1 MQPAQTRFGR
11 LNLRHQIGGF
21 AFLARERSCISI
33 IAEEEG
39 GAAIIRL
46 THGVYQANRS
56 ASSAPMV
63 RHGVRLVAIAT
74 LIAGFCCGFS
84 VRDCLA
90 QSGVWEDY
98 SEETGSVKLRYS
110 RMFIR
115 DGAVV
120 LKDMQDSYKGAD
132 WFSGTVV
139 KAGADDLTVHI
150 ADSKTVAPARRQPS
164 ERTVKVVDVT
174 DLCLNKQHVV
184 NPIGQLS
191 RLQPGQMISV
201 KMRKGTEVAEGI
213 NDQGYEVIN
222 RLSSPTSGSS
232 SGPAFPAC
240 D

>member
-63 RHGVRLVAIAT
+63 RHGV
-74 LIAGFCCGFS
+74 
-84 VRDCLA
+84 
-90 QSGVWEDY
+90 
-98 SEETGSVKLRYS
+98 
-110 RMFIR
+110 
-115 DGAVV
+115 
-120 LKDMQDSYKGAD
+120 
-132 WFSGTVV
+132 
-139 KAGADDLTVHI
+139 
-150 ADSKTVAPARRQPS
+150 RRQPS